1 MAPQIIIDGEIITDS
16 GTGVDD
22 GALILFGNTDTSS
35 AVGIPSSTYT
45 FTSFSDYYYSKMY
58 VDLVT
63 PSTSAFE
70 AKSVLNLSGENLYI
84 YHSINRLMRI
94 VDIYILSQGESLNLW
109 YSRHSHLD
117 NSIEPNTGTFQH
129 HIESHIYNDD

>member
-1 MAPQIIIDGEIITDS
+1 MIYNGSGAEGSGGVIRLVAPQIIIDGEIITDS

-70 AKSVLNLSGENLYI
+70 AKSVLNLSGKTYTYI
-84 YHSINRLMRI
+84 IR
-94 VDIYILSQGESLNLW
+94 
-109 YSRHSHLD
+109 
-117 NSIEPNTGTFQH
+117 
-129 HIESHIYNDD
+129 